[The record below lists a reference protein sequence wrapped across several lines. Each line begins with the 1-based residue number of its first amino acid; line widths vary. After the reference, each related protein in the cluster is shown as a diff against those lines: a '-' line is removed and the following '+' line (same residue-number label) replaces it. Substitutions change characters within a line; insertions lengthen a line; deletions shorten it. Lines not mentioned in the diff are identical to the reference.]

1 MSGGES
7 DHSQR
12 EWIPT
17 IQAHSLVQDL
27 LGIEDSVKASAALL
41 RWAASGHVMARCRL
55 HRFWS
60 SADTQD
66 YEDTPDTQV
75 RPPFWH
81 AFLIA
86 KKAEASDW
94 ATGYFQIGYFEQE
107 TYTDDHQAVWDV
119 DFDADQIREKA
130 SSLPR
135 IPTTKSKADG
145 QAKPRRQDL
154 PILPEP
160 IAQAWMRWFKSQPDA
175 NQERAQQSALHMF
188 PNHNLSRERVRDL
201 LGPVQ
206 LGAPQKTAK

>member
-1 MSGGES
+1 M
-7 DHSQR
+7 
-12 EWIPT
+12 
-17 IQAHSLVQDL
+17 
-27 LGIEDSVKASAALL
+27 
-41 RWAASGHVMARCRL
+41 
-55 HRFWS
+55 
-60 SADTQD
+60 
-66 YEDTPDTQV
+66 

-206 LGAPQKTAK
+206 LGAPQKTAKQFISRLCCRDLAARRRDIRRRLFDKRRCGPSTRNTGKLVETQMTWT